1 VKELTEIEMPL
12 PIKIYFLDIPICRC
26 TVFPSRFFVVARL
39 AQRLPVA
46 FVPKQI
52 FITSVRS
59 DMVNDRCFSVSS
71 LLQTLGAERMLF
83 KVPLADLL
91 PAAAIPTP

>member
-1 VKELTEIEMPL
+1 MKTATEIEMPL
-12 PIKIYFLDIPICRC
+12 PIKIYFLDIHICRC

-46 FVPKQI
+46 LVPKQI

-59 DMVNDRCFSVSS
+59 DMVNDRCLGVSS
-71 LLQTLGAERMLF
+71 LLQTLSAERMLLQEL
-83 KVPLADLL
+83 LADLL
-91 PAAAIPTP
+91 PSAAVTTP